1 MASKSPLPLLLLAIE
16 RSRAWSGS
24 SCFTFISSIAQ
35 GRKFDQEG
43 KVGRLERFKGMG
55 QRGVLLYCLLK
66 LLKLF

>member
-1 MASKSPLPLLLLAIE
+1 MLLLLLAIE
-16 RSRAWSGS
+16 RSRAWSDS

-35 GRKFDQEG
+35 GRKCDQGG
-43 KVGRLERFKGMG
+43 KVGRLERFNGIG